1 MTDFWKSQFKLL
13 LYNLYNIIGFTVR
26 LYVSIVSACPLW
38 LAGSAPAASASGCR
52 PCPFDRGM
60 VVSLC
65 PLSFQCVHAIRKPFL
80 DRLCFCFHTGFL
92 SLIGSTV
99 SAIRYRTGSG
109 RYVSISRVTVSACV
123 TLWLSLSAVLSLYL
137 FTVFTVFTKLSIYYK
152 LTLFYLYIFLSKY
165 DEHDE
170 QSKKNTVN
178 IGVSVFTGS
187 VHWLFTGCVHWLNL

>member
-1 MTDFWKSQFKLL
+1 MFPSSRLVLHALTVQFLQLPFLAAVPVLL
-13 LYNLYNIIGFTVR
+13 IGGWWFHVCFS
-26 LYVSIVSACPLW
+26 L
-38 LAGSAPAASASGCR
+38 LAVWW
-52 PCPFDRGM
+52 FQL
-60 VVSLC
+60 VN
-65 PLSFQCVHAIRKPFL
+65 SFQCVHAMVKVVRFLTPLDHRKPFL

-92 SLIGSTV
+92 SLIGVTV
-99 SAIRYRTGSG
+99 SASRYLIGSG
-109 RYVSISRVTVSACV
+109 RYVSISRITVSACV
-123 TLWLSLSAVLSLYL
+123 ALWLSLSAVLSLYL

-178 IGVSVFTGS
+178 IGVFVFTGS